1 MRQCARGGH
10 GFDGRGV
17 AETPLAAPLVSALRA
32 LIAWL
37 DASTVR
43 GVVIGGVAASLLG
56 RPRVTGDIGALVLV
70 AGDDWDAFV
79 AKGARFAIYPRR
91 ADVIAFARRTRVLLL
106 RHDPTGIDLD
116 VSVAALPFEYDI
128 VTRGRRRRIAGLSVP
143 MITPEDL
150 IVMKAIAHR
159 PRDIADIEGL
169 RDVHPRLDR
178 ARIVRLVREF
188 ATILEAPELVRDLE
202 RILGPSQSRKR
213 VARRKTSRRRR

>member
-1 MRQCARGGH
+1 
-10 GFDGRGV
+10 
-17 AETPLAAPLVSALRA
+17 

-37 DASTVR
+37 DASTAR

-56 RPRVTGDIGALVLV
+56 RPRVTGDIDALVLV
-70 AGDDWDAFV
+70 AEDDWDAFV

-116 VSVAALPFEYDI
+116 VSVGALPFEYDI
-128 VTRGRRRRIAGLSVP
+128 VTRGRRRRIVGLSVP

-169 RDVHPRLDR
+169 RDTHPRLDR
-178 ARIVRLVREF
+178 PRIVRLVREF
-188 ATILEAPELVRDLE
+188 AAILEAPELVTDLE
-202 RILGPSQSRKR
+202 RVLRTPRPTKG
-213 VARRKTSRRRR
+213 ATRRKTSGRRR